1 MNKDIFTYII
11 VFVVLFLIVFYS
23 HQTFLSCKEITLGF
37 SLEKIYLFHAFFS
50 ALVCINLR
58 VVSTVDKLFTQLG
71 FIYLASL
78 VIKLVLFCIFFYK
91 SILTIET
98 FTFSEKISL
107 LIPIFIFLLTE
118 VVFVAKTLNRSNKK
132 QF

>member
-1 MNKDIFTYII
+1 MNKDIFTYI
-11 VFVVLFLIVFYS
+11 VAFVVLFLIGFYS
-23 HQTFLSCKEITLGF
+23 HQTILSLKDITLSF

-58 VVSTVDKLFTQLG
+58 VVSTVDKLFPQLG

-78 VIKLVLFCIFFYK
+78 LIKLVLFCVFFYNA
-91 SILTIET
+91 ILTIET
-98 FTFSEKISL
+98 FTFPEKISL

-118 VVFVAKTLNRSNKK
+118 VTFVAKTLNRKV
-132 QF
+132 